1 MDKSN
6 TLISHKTINVNGSLV
21 DLSKPKVMGILNI
34 TPDSFFSG
42 SRHQTLADILLKA
55 DQMISEGACF
65 LDVGGYSSRPG
76 AQDISTAE
84 EVSRVTAPIEA
95 IKKRFPEVI
104 VSIDT
109 FRSAVAKAAVDS
121 GANMVNDISAG
132 NLDSQMIPEVG
143 KMRVPYIAMHMRGTP
158 QTMKDQTSYDDLLKE
173 LTIYFSERIAVGHK
187 AGINDLIIDPGFG
200 FAKTVEQNFYLL
212 NHVEYLKNLG
222 LPILIGVSRK
232 SMVYKSLN
240 IDAED
245 ALNGTTVLNTVALL
259 KGASILRVHDV
270 KEAIE
275 AVDLV
280 NQLTI

>member
-42 SRHQTLADILLKA
+42 SRHQTLADILHKA

-132 NLDSQMIPEVG
+132 NLDSQMITEVG

>member
-240 IDAED
+240 IEAED